1 MRNMFD
7 VIKFKKF
14 FEKKKKQWCKGP
26 KIDEK
31 VTSLN
36 VEVHA
41 KTFAYQIFFFLMLL
55 CARLAHQNLSRKN
68 LSNNN
73 LK

>member
-1 MRNMFD
+1 MCNMFD

-14 FEKKKKQWCKGP
+14 FEKKTKQCSKGP

-41 KTFAYQIFFFLMLL
+41 KTFAYQIFFLNATV
-55 CARLAHQNLSRKN
+55 C
-68 LSNNN
+68 
-73 LK
+73 

>member
-1 MRNMFD
+1 MCNMFD

-14 FEKKKKQWCKGP
+14 FEKKKKMAQGL

-31 VTSLN
+31 VASLN

-41 KTFAYQIFFFLMLL
+41 KTFSYQIFF
-55 CARLAHQNLSRKN
+55 
-68 LSNNN
+68 
-73 LK
+73 

>member
-36 VEVHA
+36 VEVHR
-41 KTFAYQIFFFLMLL
+41 KTFAYQIFF
-55 CARLAHQNLSRKN
+55 
-68 LSNNN
+68 
-73 LK
+73 